1 MRRHSRLL
9 GMLPFNDV
17 LTSEAE
23 LRAVVPGTPSERA
36 QLKDRAEFDAE
47 SRRFIALSPFLL
59 ISTSAADGTCD
70 VSPKGDAPGFVRV
83 LDDRRL
89 VIPERNGNKRFDS
102 LRNLLTNPHVGVL
115 FVVPGSD
122 YTLRVNGRAWITR
135 DPELLHP
142 LTAEG
147 VTPRIAVGVEVEQ
160 AYFHCVKSFR
170 RSKLWMTESWP
181 AADALPSYACA
192 VFNQIKPANAT
203 VEAWEAELKESDA
216 KLYV

>member
-1 MRRHSRLL
+1 MPSFH
-9 GMLPFNDV
+9 DV
-17 LTSEAE
+17 VTSEAE
-23 LRAVVPGTPSERA
+23 LRAIVPGVPSERA
-36 QLKDRAEFDAE
+36 QLKDRKGLDGE

-83 LDDRRL
+83 LDDLRL

-102 LRNLLTNPHVGVL
+102 LKNLLTNPHIGIL

-135 DPELLHP
+135 EQTLLDA
-142 LTAEG
+142 LAAEG
-147 VTPRIAVGVEVEQ
+147 VTPKLAVGVEVEQ

-170 RSKLWMTESWP
+170 RSKLWMKESWP
-181 AADALPSYACA
+181 PADALPSYACT
-192 VFNQIKPANAT
+192 VFNQIKPATGT
-203 VEAWEAELKESDA
+203 VEEWEQQIRESDA